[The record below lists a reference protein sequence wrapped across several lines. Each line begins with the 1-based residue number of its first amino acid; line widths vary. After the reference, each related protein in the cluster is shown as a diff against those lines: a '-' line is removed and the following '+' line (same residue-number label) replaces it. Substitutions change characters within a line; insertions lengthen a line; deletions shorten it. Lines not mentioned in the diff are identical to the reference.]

1 MKYRMKKYDRYKK
14 IFKSNDKRNNML
26 YNNIILSAVL
36 KIIGLSCS
44 LLIVPI
50 TLNYLNKEVYGIW
63 LTMSSILYW
72 FSFFD
77 IGLGNGMRNYL
88 TQAIS
93 NDNYELGR
101 SYLSTTLLMLFII
114 AIIIAVIAIVPM
126 SLLNLNN
133 VFNTKAI
140 SGNALRNVMIVSV
153 IFTLALF
160 VVKNIGFVFVALQKY
175 AFNDLLLVSGNIISL
190 LIIYVLTKTTEGNL
204 MYVVMAFTITPVIVF
219 LLASIPIF
227 IKYPQLKPNIKSIDK
242 SLGHQIVGKGLGFFF
257 IQITSCLVIYGS
269 SNLFITQFCG
279 PSTVTVYNIAYK
291 YFNLIA
297 IAYTIVISPMWNA
310 YTDAYVKGDMQWIS
324 HTFNH
329 ALKMWMITI
338 IGGFVM
344 LAISGVFYHFW
355 IGKSVVIP
363 FSVSASVL
371 AYIGMFNLNN
381 CATYLLNGLNKIR
394 VQIYTSFIFTVFFL
408 IVVTLL
414 GRNFGVIGII
424 LSMTISYGLMSM
436 IHLYQCR
443 LLIKQKAKG
452 IWNK

>member
-1 MKYRMKKYDRYKK
+1 MIFKRIKKL
-14 IFKSNDKRNNML
+14 FKSNDKRNRML
-26 YNNIILSAVL
+26 CNNIIFSAVL

-50 TLNYLNKEVYGIW
+50 TLNYLNNEVYGIW

-93 NDNYELGR
+93 NGNYELGR
-101 SYLSTTLLMLFII
+101 SYLSTTLFMLFIA

-126 SLLNLNN
+126 SMLNLNN
-133 VFNTKAI
+133 VFNTNAI
-140 SGNALRNVMIVSV
+140 SGNVLRNVMIVAV
-153 IFTLALF
+153 TFTLALF

-175 AFNDLLLVSGNIISL
+175 AYNDLILVSGNIISL
-190 LIIYVLTKTTEGNL
+190 FIIYILTKTTDGNI

-227 IKYPQLKPNIKSIDK
+227 IKYPQLKPSIKSIDK
-242 SLGHQIVGKGLGFFF
+242 SLGHQIIGKGLGFFF

-269 SNLFITQFCG
+269 SNLFVTQFCG

-310 YTDAYVKGDMQWIS
+310 YTDAYVKGDIQWIS

-329 ALKMWMITI
+329 ALKMWVVTI
-338 IGGFVM
+338 VGGLIM
-344 LAISGVFYHFW
+344 LTISGFFYHLW
-355 IGKSVVIP
+355 IGESVVIP
-363 FSVSASVL
+363 FGVSASVL
-371 AYIGMFNLNN
+371 AYISMFNLNN
-381 CATYLLNGLNKIR
+381 CVTYLLNGLNKIR
-394 VQIYTSFIFTVFFL
+394 VQIYTSFLFTAFFL
-408 IVVTLL
+408 MVVTLL
-414 GRNFGVIGII
+414 GRRFGVIGII
-424 LSMTISYGLMSM
+424 VSMAISYGLMSI

>member
-1 MKYRMKKYDRYKK
+1 MIFKRIKQL
-14 IFKSNDKRNNML
+14 FKSNDKRNRIL
-26 YNNIILSAVL
+26 RNNIMFSAVL

-50 TLNYLNKEVYGIW
+50 TLNYLNNEVYGIW

-93 NDNYELGR
+93 NGNYELGR
-101 SYLSTTLLMLFII
+101 SYLSTTLFMLFIV

-126 SLLNLNN
+126 SMLNLNK
-133 VFNTKAI
+133 VFNTNEI
-140 SGNALRNVMIVSV
+140 SGDALRNVMIVAV
-153 IFTLALF
+153 TFTLALF

-175 AFNDLLLVSGNIISL
+175 AYNDLLLVSGNIISL
-190 LIIYVLTKTTEGNL
+190 FIIYVLTKTTEGNL

-227 IKYPQLKPNIKSIDK
+227 IKYPQLKPSIKSIDK

-269 SNLFITQFCG
+269 SNLFIIQFCG
-279 PSTVTVYNIAYK
+279 PSSVTVYNIAYK

-310 YTDAYVKGDMQWIS
+310 YTDAYVKGEIQWIS

-329 ALKMWMITI
+329 ALKMWGITVV
-338 IGGFVM
+338 GGLIM
-344 LAISGVFYHFW
+344 LAISGVFYHLW
-355 IGKSVVIP
+355 IGESVVIP
-363 FSVSASVL
+363 FGVSASVL
-371 AYIGMFNLNN
+371 AYISMFNLNN
-381 CATYLLNGLNKIR
+381 CATSLLNGLNIIR
-394 VQIYTSFIFTVFFL
+394 VQIYTSFLFTAFFL
-408 IVVTLL
+408 IVIILL
-414 GRNFGVIGII
+414 GKYFGFIGII
-424 LSMTISYGLMSM
+424 SSMAISYGLMSM

-443 LLIKQKAKG
+443 LLITQKAKG
-452 IWNK
+452 IWKK

>member
-1 MKYRMKKYDRYKK
+1 MIPK
-14 IFKSNDKRNNML
+14 IIKQLFRSNDKRNKML
-26 YNNIILSAVL
+26 RNNIMFSAVL
-36 KIIGLSCS
+36 KIIGISCS

-50 TLNYLNKEVYGIW
+50 TLNYLNNEVYGIW

-93 NDNYELGR
+93 NGNYDLGR
-101 SYLSTTLLMLFII
+101 SYLSTTLFMLFII
-114 AIIIAVIAIVPM
+114 AIIIAVIAIVPISM
-126 SLLNLNN
+126 LNLNK
-133 VFNTKAI
+133 VFNTNAI
-140 SGNALRNVMIVSV
+140 SGNDLRNVMIVAV
-153 IFTLALF
+153 TFTLALF
-160 VVKNIGFVFVALQKY
+160 VVKNIGFVFVALQRY
-175 AFNDLLLVSGNIISL
+175 ALNDLLLVSGNIISIS
-190 LIIYVLTKTTEGNL
+190 IIYILTKTTEGNL
-204 MYVVMAFTITPVIVF
+204 MYVVMAFTFTPVVVF

-227 IKYPQLKPNIKSIDK
+227 IKYPQLKPSIKSIDK

-310 YTDAYVKGDMQWIS
+310 YTDAYVKDEMHWIS
-324 HTFNH
+324 HTFHH
-329 ALKMWMITI
+329 ALKMWGITI
-338 IGGFVM
+338 IGGLIM
-344 LAISGVFYHFW
+344 LAFSGLFYHLW

-363 FSVSASVL
+363 FSISAIVL
-371 AYIGMFNLNN
+371 AYISMFNLNN
-381 CATYLLNGLNKIR
+381 CVTYLLNGLNKVR
-394 VQIYTSFIFTVFFL
+394 VQIYTSILFTVFFL
-408 IVVTLL
+408 IVVMLL
-414 GRNFGVIGII
+414 GRSFGVIGIV